1 MLAVTDAN
9 VLLGRVIPEFF
20 PHIFGPHEDQPLDRE
35 AVLAEF
41 ERLTQEASRSKHIE
55 GRREMK
61 RMNGRR
67 FFPSSSSCL

>member
-20 PHIFGPHEDQPLDRE
+20 PHIFGPNEDQPLDRE

-41 ERLTQEASRSKHIE
+41 ERLTQEVSRSKHIE
-55 GRREMK
+55 GWRKIEK
-61 RMNGRR
+61 GR
-67 FFPSSSSCL
+67 FLVSCCI